1 MADPLIKQPSES
13 KLYDL
18 PFTSVMGASATITK
32 VNWLV
37 CDPPTVT
44 NSSVTYSGQTVQVRL
59 SNGNNGTECK
69 VSASAQ
75 DNAGNAHEVDAELWV
90 VDL

>member
-13 KLYDL
+13 KLYDVK
-18 PFTSVMGASATITK
+18 FASVMGVTETITK
-32 VNWLV
+32 VLWLA

-44 NSSVTYSGQTVQVRL
+44 SNEVTYSGQTVQVRL
-59 SNGNNGTECK
+59 SNGGNGTECK
-69 VSASAQ
+69 VSAAAQ
-75 DNAGNAHEVDAELWV
+75 DSAGNVHEVDAWLWV